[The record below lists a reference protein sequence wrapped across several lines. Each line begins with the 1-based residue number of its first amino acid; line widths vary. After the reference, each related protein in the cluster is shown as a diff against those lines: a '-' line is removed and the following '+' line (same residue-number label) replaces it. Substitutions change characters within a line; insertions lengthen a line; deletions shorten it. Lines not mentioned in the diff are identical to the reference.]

1 MLGLENLRKVCGID
15 FHEIRTQFN
24 ASGMWGRITSNW
36 EHLIYHLEASGPIFT
51 GCCVLF
57 GFVCCCVV
65 GLLWL
70 FVLFFG
76 FFLWKF
82 CIQLGFTSFRISS
95 SWPTMSRARSAMQ
108 EEKKTWKPL
117 DLESI
122 RTPGMDNGVLGRNGR
137 GRSSASC
144 WCGSRALLLSL
155 LPKRKWWRMSW
166 RVSSKMNCAVS
177 YSIFNHMRTWWRS
190 EPSSV
195 GNRILLM
202 RLATKV

>member
-1 MLGLENLRKVCGID
+1 MLGPENLRKVCGID

-108 EEKKTWKPL
+108 EEKKPGSLWTWNLYGHRGWIMACLAGMEGGGQALRADAEAGPCSCLYYRRGNDGACL
-117 DLESI
+117 DGCQARWI
-122 RTPGMDNGVLGRNGR
+122 VQ
-137 GRSSASC
+137 SAT
-144 WCGSRALLLSL
+144 
-155 LPKRKWWRMSW
+155 
-166 RVSSKMNCAVS
+166 VSST
-177 YSIFNHMRTWWRS
+177 TWGRDEGQS
-190 EPSSV
+190 
-195 GNRILLM
+195 RQ
-202 RLATKV
+202 A